1 MALSTVPSA
10 VCIDSDTGGR
20 GGGAP
25 ARDRREPVPDT
36 SRAPGDGDSRLR
48 IRSARD
54 SFCARL
60 VREPPGGTGA
70 ARGRRLQS
78 GRRAGAP
85 RSRARRGGRQGTG
98 QRSRA
103 ACHRHATAPGGCPW
117 RAGRTAR
124 RSQTRRRSAR
134 RREHAR
140 GPAHDGASRLT
151 QVSRGMRG
159 GGGAA
164 APGSFCGPERS
175 SEPSTRRVPPSWPT
189 GLLPRTERSWPRS
202 STCGEW

>member
-20 GGGAP
+20 AVAERP
-25 ARDRREPVPDT
+25 LAT
-36 SRAPGDGDSRLR
+36 AASRAPGDGDSRLR
-48 IRSARD
+48 IRSLVTPSARA
-54 SFCARL
+54 SSASL
-60 VREPPGGTGA
+60 REEPEQP
-70 ARGRRLQS
+70 
-78 GRRAGAP
+78 AGDVCKAGDELAP
-85 RSRARRGGRQGTG
+85 RVVGPDEVEGKEQGSDPEQRAIDTPQRQMDVRDGLVG
-98 QRSRA
+98 QPDDRKRDDDL
-103 ACHRHATAPGGCPW
+103 HADV
-117 RAGRTAR
+117 
-124 RSQTRRRSAR
+124 
-134 RREHAR
+134 EHAR

-151 QVSRGMRG
+151 QVSRGMRGGGG

-202 STCGEW
+202 STCGE